1 MTTKAQ
7 EAIELNKVFAEV
19 EIETSYLEN
28 TLKKVLSIIDG
39 CADIYINRFGAIHEG
54 RIFGNEGIITEA
66 GDIYLDSKKL
76 QRHDDDVAMAII
88 AHELAHYYLGHHMKS
103 GKDAENEK
111 EADDLAKQWGFN
123 IDKMREI
130 FRLRGIQN
138 SWLGERMTQR

>member
-1 MTTKAQ
+1 MRIENH
-7 EAIELNKVFAEV
+7 EAIELDKVFADV
-19 EIETSYLEN
+19 EIETPYLEKI
-28 TLKKVLSIIDG
+28 LKKVLFIING
-39 CADIYINRFGAIHEG
+39 AMDIFSNGFGPIHEG
-54 RIFGNEGIITEA
+54 RIFGNEGVVTET

-76 QRHDDDVAMAII
+76 QKHDEDVAMAII
-88 AHELAHYYLGHHMKS
+88 AHELAHYHLGHYKKTGRDS
-103 GKDAENEK
+103 ENQK